1 MEVVEHDDDRAP
13 GGEVPEERAGGRE
26 RRVGALELA
35 ERGGVLVERGGA
47 LGQLTEWQEGD
58 ALAVGGARG
67 VEHDGV
73 DVVRECRDEAALA
86 DPRLAHDDDVAGLL
100 GLDHALER
108 RVEARELLRPADERR
123 QIHARSRPDGADGEE
138 TAVGVELERVA
149 PQACGDR
156 RELDLVRA
164 CVAERAACAA
174 DHRPDEHRARV
185 LHEKA
190 PGPDRE
196 PSLDLTAAQDLA
208 DLDARAAGPD
218 DVVLVRAVG
227 AERSDE
233 LDSRF
238 RRERAAVPGDDVGDR
253 PADVLDDR
261 ARGLELEIVVDERL
275 DEEQR
280 DRPSH
285 RADRRRNRLRRGE
298 RGILREDHPVERAGL
313 GGGLEAPLLVE
324 RAARRLV
331 GVERLLLPPRPDVRK
346 HQEAAEP
353 LAIRVLRGQP
363 GGVGNH
369 VVVRAE
375 LDLGLDA
382 ILERRQPELVE
393 PRDLPLEEA
402 LVREVGERR
411 SAPQRQRVAEGGRA
425 LGGRKRPRI
434 VDEPLEAAGVDHARL
449 RAERIPAGARLDRLL
464 PERVP
469 QTRHGVLHDRF
480 CRRRRPTRPEVVDQR
495 VPRDHRARM
504 QHQIGEHRTLPWTAE
519 RDALFPRANL
529 QRAEHEKRSGVVR
542 HGRVRRRYSS
552 SSQKY
557 REGG

>member
-1 MEVVEHDDDRAP
+1 MEVVEHHDDRP
-13 GGEVPEERAGGRE
+13 LGGEVPEERAGGRE
-26 RRVGALELA
+26 GRVGALEVA
-35 ERGGVLVERGGA
+35 ERGSALVERGRTV
-47 LGQLTEWQEGD
+47 GQLAERQEGD
-58 ALAVGGARG
+58 PLAVRGARG
-67 VEHDGV
+67 IEHDGAN
-73 DVVRECRDEAALA
+73 VVREDRDEAALA
-86 DPRLAHDDDVAGLL
+86 DSRLAHDDDVAGLL
-100 GLDHALER
+100 GVDHALER
-108 RVEARELLRPADERR
+108 RSEARELLRAPDQRREIFARPRADRA
-123 QIHARSRPDGADGEE
+123 HAEE
-138 TAVGVELERVA
+138 TAVGVQLERVA
-149 PQACGDR
+149 AQARGDR
-156 RELDLVRA
+156 GELNLVR
-164 CVAERAACAA
+164 CRVAERTPRAA
-174 DHRPDEHRARV
+174 HRGADEHGRRAV
-185 LHEKA
+185 HEQP
-190 PGPDRE
+190 PGSDRE
-196 PSLDLTAAQDLA
+196 PRLDVPPAQELP
-208 DLDARAAGPD
+208 DLDPRAGRPD

-233 LDSRF
+233 LDTRF
-238 RRERAAVPGDDVGDR
+238 RRERAAVPRDDVGDR
-253 PADVLDDR
+253 PADVPDDR
-261 ARGLELEIVVDERL
+261 TRGLELEVVVEERL

-285 RADRRRNRLRRGE
+285 RADRRHNRLRGGK

-313 GGGLEAPLLVE
+313 GGGLESPLLDE
-324 RAARRLV
+324 RMPRRLV
-331 GVERLLLPPRPDVRK
+331 GVERLLLPPRPEVRK
-346 HQEAAEP
+346 HQETAEP

-369 VVVRAE
+369 VVVPAE

-402 LVREVGERR
+402 LVREVGEWR
-411 SAPQRQRVAEGGRA
+411 SAPERQRVAEGGRA
-425 LGGRKRPRI
+425 LGGRQRPRI
-434 VDEPLEAAGVDHARL
+434 MDEPLEAAGVDHARL

-469 QTRHGVLHDRF
+469 QTRNGVLHDRF

-519 RDALFPRANL
+519 RDAPFARANL
-529 QRAEHEKRSGVVR
+529 QRAEHEKRGGVVR

-557 REGG
+557 REGS